1 MLNVKQCL
9 YLKNNTLENK
19 INLNL
24 YLSYWVMHEISY
36 FEFLIKLTVNN
47 KSNIKTPF
55 TRYRYE
61 TLPVK
66 NHYVFNYSHG
76 TGRVILVTIFV
87 HFIIEIRTLKCF
99 A

>member
-1 MLNVKQCL
+1 MHVK
-9 YLKNNTLENK
+9 
-19 INLNL
+19 I
-24 YLSYWVMHEISY
+24 VGISDSQST
-36 FEFLIKLTVNN
+36 EVCRMIAQQA
-47 KSNIKTPF
+47 KTPF

-76 TGRVILVTIFV
+76 TGRVILVTTFV

>member
-1 MLNVKQCL
+1 MPDNFAYIGLKITVFMGYQRYDCVHFLSVFIL
-9 YLKNNTLENK
+9 Y
-19 INLNL
+19 
-24 YLSYWVMHEISY
+24 
-36 FEFLIKLTVNN
+36 
-47 KSNIKTPF
+47 KTPF

-76 TGRVILVTIFV
+76 TGRVILVTTFV

-99 A
+99 P

>member
-1 MLNVKQCL
+1 MFLKISCKTLLLSKKIKCQAQFAR
-9 YLKNNTLENK
+9 KNNLCFT
-19 INLNL
+19 
-24 YLSYWVMHEISY
+24 
-36 FEFLIKLTVNN
+36 
-47 KSNIKTPF
+47 TPF
-55 TRYRYE
+55 TRYRYK

-76 TGRVILVTIFV
+76 TGRVVFVTTFV

>member
-1 MLNVKQCL
+1 M
-9 YLKNNTLENK
+9 
-19 INLNL
+19 
-24 YLSYWVMHEISY
+24 
-36 FEFLIKLTVNN
+36 
-47 KSNIKTPF
+47 F

-76 TGRVILVTIFV
+76 TGRVIFATTFL
-87 HFIIEIRTLKCF
+87 HFIVEIRTLKCF

>member
-1 MLNVKQCL
+1 MIISAEGRLSSPLLLQVTDVTTSVVMLVIII
-9 YLKNNTLENK
+9 LKNL
-19 INLNL
+19 
-24 YLSYWVMHEISY
+24 
-36 FEFLIKLTVNN
+36 F
-47 KSNIKTPF
+47 KTPF

-61 TLPVK
+61 TLSVK

-76 TGRVILVTIFV
+76 TGRVILVTTFV